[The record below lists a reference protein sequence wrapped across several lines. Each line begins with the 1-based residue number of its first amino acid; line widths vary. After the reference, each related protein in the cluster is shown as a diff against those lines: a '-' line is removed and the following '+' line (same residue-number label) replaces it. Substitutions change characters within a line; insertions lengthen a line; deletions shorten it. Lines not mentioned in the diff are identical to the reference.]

1 MTVVKV
7 DLLQLDSRTEV
18 MVSDVAISG
27 ASKQGDIWW
36 IPQGQPFK
44 LTGNV
49 QLPNGQMMVMVE
61 RVVDADKP
69 IDDVRFIAT
78 IQDGQLTL
86 PGVFEKSGNY
96 VISAERLNRG
106 LERIG
111 MPIKLVFD
119 TVEFDAFVPVDIQS

>member
-7 DLLQLDSRTEV
+7 DLLQLDGRTEV

-27 ASKQGDIWW
+27 AIKQGDIWW

-44 LTGNV
+44 LTGNA
-49 QLPNGQMMVMVE
+49 QLPDGQMMVMVE

-86 PGVFEKSGNY
+86 TGVFEKSGNY